1 LDGQKWITLEELGRG
16 HGNVFLT
23 EEPGVHSIFT
33 EPAFGIGERAFLIC
47 TSAGNVL
54 WDCIA
59 LIDQPSIDAIR
70 RMGGIDAIA
79 ISHPHYYTTMIEW
92 SNAFGNAPI
101 HIHKSDQAW
110 VMRPHEN
117 VRFWL
122 GETLNLLDGLTLIH
136 TPGHFDGFQV
146 LHWRDGVGG
155 KGTLFSAD
163 QPQVCMDRR
172 WLSFMYSYPNL
183 IPLDPESVQNIV
195 RILEPW
201 SFDRIYGAFPK
212 RTVASE
218 GKDSPPATQAKSEY
232 LFVRQIWGASH
243 APLLSRRGTEGS
255 KGKSGGTAH
264 TSAQRS
270 EGLQRSEGWGMT
282 CLREEAVPP

>member
-1 LDGQKWITLEELGRG
+1 MNEHLAYICVACGTQYPPSAEPPARCAICLDPRQFIGLDGQQWITLEQLRQG

-33 EPAFGIGERAFLIC
+33 EPAFGIGERAFLIR
-47 TSAGNVL
+47 TPAGNVL

-79 ISHPHYYTTMIEW
+79 ISHPHYYTSMIEW
-92 SNAFGNAPI
+92 SAAFSNAPI
-101 HIHKSDQAW
+101 HIHASDQAW
-110 VMRPHEN
+110 VMRPQEN

-122 GETLNLLDGLTLIH
+122 GETLNMLDGLTLIH
-136 TPGHFDGFQV
+136 TPGHFDGFQM
-146 LHWRDGVGG
+146 LHWRDGAGG
-155 KGTLFSAD
+155 KGALFSAD
-163 QPQVCMDRR
+163 QPQVCMDPR

-218 GKDSPPATQAKSEY
+218 AKARLHASVQRY
-232 LFVRQIWGASH
+232 LKAIGFQYH
-243 APLLSRRGTEGS
+243 
-255 KGKSGGTAH
+255 
-264 TSAQRS
+264 
-270 EGLQRSEGWGMT
+270 
-282 CLREEAVPP
+282 